1 MSSDSLLEV
10 QGLDCGYPGR
20 LVLENVGF
28 EARPGEIIA
37 LLGPNGS
44 GKSTLLK
51 TICGSLKPLK
61 GNVVL
66 NGQEL
71 HSLRPRVLAQRV
83 GFVPQEEQ
91 TPFDFTAL
99 QMAMM
104 GRLAYSEG
112 LFETRKDHEV
122 TRCAMEQT
130 DCWDFADRK
139 YGQLS
144 GGEKQR
150 VLLARALAQEAGVLL
165 LDEPNSHLDVRHLL
179 EFQQLLQGFS
189 NSGKLILVA
198 LHDLNLASM
207 FAGRGLI
214 LSGGRVVLD
223 GPMPGIL
230 QSSELESA
238 YGVAFERI
246 LSSTGHWRIFPKPG
260 DQGLTTNGC

>member
-1 MSSDSLLEV
+1 MNSNSHFSV
-10 QGLDCGYPGR
+10 QGLNCGYPGR
-20 LVLENVGF
+20 LVLDGVEF
-28 EARPGEIIA
+28 EAQPGEIIA

-51 TICGSLKPLK
+51 TLCGTLKPL
-61 GNVVL
+61 
-66 NGQEL
+66 NGAVTL
-71 HSLRPRVLAQRV
+71 HGSDLHQLRARELAQHV

-112 LFETRKDHEV
+112 LFENRRDLEITQS
-122 TRCAMEQT
+122 AMEQT
-130 DCWDFADRK
+130 DCWQFANRL

-144 GGEKQR
+144 GGEQQR
-150 VLLARALAQEAGVLL
+150 VLMARALAQEPEVLL

-179 EFQQLLQGFS
+179 DFQTLLQNLAS
-189 NSGKLILVA
+189 SGKLILVA

-214 LSGGRVVLD
+214 LNRGEVVLD
-223 GPMPGIL
+223 GPMWDVM
-230 QSSELESA
+230 QSQKLEST
-238 YGVAFERI
+238 YGVVFERV
-246 LSSTGHWRIFPKPG
+246 LSSTGHWRVFPAPAN
-260 DQGLTTNGC
+260 QVSTTTDC